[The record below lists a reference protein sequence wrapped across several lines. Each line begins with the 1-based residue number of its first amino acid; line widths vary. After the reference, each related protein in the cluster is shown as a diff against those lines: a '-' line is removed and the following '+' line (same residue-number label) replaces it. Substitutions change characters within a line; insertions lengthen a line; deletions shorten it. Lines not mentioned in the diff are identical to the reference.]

1 MDAIGR
7 DEQEAT
13 REPFVDGLSWFAPL
27 LAPTWLLPGVGKD
40 APRVELAAEPWPEE
54 PAPDQD
60 GRDLRQ
66 GLPLFLAEG
75 IRYLTNALPSVRAE
89 PVPPSGEQAG
99 AGISI
104 LTSIVAGHPPV
115 IRIRLMDAAF
125 GLERDPI
132 EREVESD
139 ADLGTVLVSLPR
151 VTVDALRSTGV
162 RSSWDSRYSPPP
174 PASAARVV
182 RGHRACVRFADPAF
196 YTAESADRRAA
207 ARDEARLAIRRL
219 ADAATSTSEA
229 LPAVLFFA
237 TLVGATRAGFDAAND
252 FRMSVNARCM
262 EATDPRDPV
271 FRLSVIA
278 LRTIGDEAIAERR
291 AHQLEAVE
299 DPSFQDWLERARKA

>member
-7 DEQEAT
+7 DEQEAPQG
-13 REPFVDGLSWFAPL
+13 RFVDDLSWFEPL

-40 APRVELAAEPWPEE
+40 APRVTLAAELWPEQT
-54 PAPDQD
+54 PLDQD
-60 GRDLRQ
+60 GRDLRL

-75 IRYLTNALPSVRAE
+75 IRYLTNALPSVRPD
-89 PVPPSGEQAG
+89 PVASFGEAG

-115 IRIRLMDAAF
+115 IKVRLMDAAF

-132 EREVESD
+132 ECEVESD
-139 ADLGTVLVSLPR
+139 ADLGAVLVSLPR
-151 VTVDALRSTGV
+151 ATTDALRSTGV

-182 RGHRACVRFADPAF
+182 RGHRACVRLCDPGSF
-196 YTAESADRRAA
+196 ISESADRRAA
-207 ARDEARLAIRRL
+207 ARDEARLVIRRL

-237 TLVGATRAGFDAAND
+237 TLVGATRAGFDAATD

-262 EATDPRDPV
+262 EATDLRDPV
-271 FRLSVIA
+271 FRLSVLA

>member
-7 DEQEAT
+7 DEQDAT
-13 REPFVDGLSWFAPL
+13 REPFVDDLSWFAPL
-27 LAPTWLLPGVGKD
+27 LAPTWLLPGVAKD

-75 IRYLTNALPSVRAE
+75 IRYLTNALSSVRPD
-89 PVPPSGEQAG
+89 PVASFGEAG

-115 IRIRLMDAAF
+115 IKVRLMDAAF

-139 ADLGTVLVSLPR
+139 ADLGAVLVSLPR
-151 VTVDALRSTGV
+151 ATTDALRSTGV

-196 YTAESADRRAA
+196 YAAESADRRAA
-207 ARDEARLAIRRL
+207 ARDEARLVIRRL

>member
-1 MDAIGR
+1 MDAIDR
-7 DEQEAT
+7 DEQESPQG
-13 REPFVDGLSWFAPL
+13 RFVDDLSWFAPL

-40 APRVELAAEPWPEE
+40 APRVALAAEPWPEE
-54 PAPDQD
+54 TALDQD

-66 GLPLFLAEG
+66 GLPLFLAEA
-75 IRYLTNALPSVRAE
+75 IRYLTNALPSVGSD
-89 PVPPSGEQAG
+89 PVASSGEPAG
-99 AGISI
+99 PGISV
-104 LTSIVAGHPPV
+104 LTSIVAGRPPA
-115 IRIRLMDAAF
+115 IRIRLVDAAS
-125 GLERDPI
+125 GDERESI
-132 EREVESD
+132 EREVESE

-151 VTVDALRSTGV
+151 ATIDVLRSTGV
-162 RSSWDSRYSPPP
+162 RSSWDPRYTPPP
-174 PASAARVV
+174 PTYAARVV
-182 RGHRACVRFADPAF
+182 RGHRACVRFTDPAF

-207 ARDEARLAIRRL
+207 ARDETKLVLRRL

-237 TLVGATRAGFDAAND
+237 TLVGAMRAGFDATND

-262 EATDPRDPV
+262 DATDPRDPV

>member
-7 DEQEAT
+7 DEQDAT
-13 REPFVDGLSWFAPL
+13 REPFVDDLSWFAPL
-27 LAPTWLLPGVGKD
+27 LAPTWLLPGVAKD
-40 APRVELAAEPWPEE
+40 APRVELAAERWPEQ
-54 PAPDQD
+54 PALDQD

-75 IRYLTNALPSVRAE
+75 IRYLTNALPSVRSE
-89 PVPPSGEQAG
+89 PVSPSSEQAG
-99 AGISI
+99 AGIAI

-132 EREVESD
+132 EREVEAD
-139 ADLGTVLVSLPR
+139 TDLGSVLVSLPR
-151 VTVDALRSTGV
+151 ATTDALRSTGV

-182 RGHRACVRFADPAF
+182 RGHRACVRLCDPGSF
-196 YTAESADRRAA
+196 NFESADRRAA
-207 ARDEARLAIRRL
+207 ARDEAKLVLRRL

-237 TLVGATRAGFDAAND
+237 TLVGATRAGFDATND

-262 EATDPRDPV
+262 DATDPRDPV

-291 AHQLEAVE
+291 AQRLESVE
-299 DPSFQDWLERARKA
+299 DPSFQDWLERARRA

>member
-7 DEQEAT
+7 DEQDAT
-13 REPFVDGLSWFAPL
+13 KGRFVDDLSWFAPL
-27 LAPTWLLPGVGKD
+27 LAPAWLLPGVSKD
-40 APRVELAAEPWPEE
+40 AARVELAAERWPEE
-54 PAPDQD
+54 TPLDQD

-75 IRYLTNALPSVRAE
+75 IRYLTNALPSVRPE
-89 PVPPSGEQAG
+89 PVASFGERAG

-115 IRIRLMDAAF
+115 IKVRLMDAAF
-125 GLERDPI
+125 GLERDSI

-139 ADLGTVLVSLPR
+139 ADLGAVLVSLPR
-151 VTVDALRSTGV
+151 ATTDALRSTGV

-182 RGHRACVRFADPAF
+182 RGHRACVRLCDPGSF
-196 YTAESADRRAA
+196 ISESADRRAA
-207 ARDEARLAIRRL
+207 ARDEARLVLRRL

-237 TLVGATRAGFDAAND
+237 TLVGATRAGFDATND